1 MPTDFET
8 AYETITTRFGTE
20 FDIGCTDAVGAPI
33 EVRYDGVEESE
44 VPEASFARFVMD
56 PVDEDQAT
64 LRNGEYGSRYEH
76 NGLIIVQLLIDRQ
89 AVDVAETARKV
100 AVVARNIFRGQTFDG
115 CIIFRNVRI
124 NRLDPENRFW
134 RYNVIAEY
142 QFDEIA

>member
-1 MPTDFET
+1 MKPLLHGSAQSLISVAPTLLVRQLKFVT
-8 AYETITTRFGTE
+8 MVSRKAKFQKLRLHGLLWTPWTKTKQRFAMG
-20 FDIGCTDAVGAPI
+20 
-33 EVRYDGVEESE
+33 
-44 VPEASFARFVMD
+44 
-56 PVDEDQAT
+56 
-64 LRNGEYGSRYEH
+64 YGSRYEH